1 MFAFLQNSGIISSPI
16 SDGRPPPILF
26 LNDRGD
32 ILLKNKIIPLSM
44 FGDEIGG
51 GRKVRTLPSVSNDA
65 RRRVAG
71 NARRK

>member
-1 MFAFLQNSGIISSPI
+1 
-16 SDGRPPPILF
+16 
-26 LNDRGD
+26 
-32 ILLKNKIIPLSM
+32 M